1 MTMAMLAV
9 PVGRRRTTRLDVGVP
24 APVLHVDVTAGP
36 TEITW
41 QLDAGSTFGPHD
53 RLVVVAKNDP
63 LDPPPKDYPPVSW
76 PFLRGGAD
84 HELRGDE
91 GIDLLASGPLRP
103 DLDRSVWAYEIQ
115 IRDRHDEVVATSD
128 PWIVVEKP

>member
-9 PVGRRRTTRLDVGVP
+9 PVRRHRLTRLDVGVP

-41 QLDAGSTFGPHD
+41 QLDADSTFGPHD
-53 RLVVVAKNDP
+53 RLVVVAKDDP
-63 LDPPPKDYPPVSW
+63 PDPPPKDYPRVSW
-76 PFLRGGAD
+76 PFLRGGTD
-84 HELRGDE
+84 HELRGEE
-91 GIDLLASGPLRP
+91 GVDLLASGPLRT
-103 DLDRSVWAYEIQ
+103 DLDRCVWSYEIQ
-115 IRDRHDEVVATSD
+115 VRDRNDEVVATSD